1 MVGRRDGGAGRE
13 EEGSGEEGRP
23 EEGHVV
29 MVGEELHGH
38 YRTTENGQWARIV
51 SPWGGGAG
59 RGEGYFL
66 LSEALLLLFFIF
78 FKFKKIRGKLR
89 CSIHFDSI

>member
-51 SPWGGGAG
+51 SRWGVGAG
-59 RGEGYFL
+59 RGEGYWDISFYRRRYYYYF
-66 LSEALLLLFFIF
+66 LFFLNL
-78 FKFKKIRGKLR
+78 KK
-89 CSIHFDSI
+89 